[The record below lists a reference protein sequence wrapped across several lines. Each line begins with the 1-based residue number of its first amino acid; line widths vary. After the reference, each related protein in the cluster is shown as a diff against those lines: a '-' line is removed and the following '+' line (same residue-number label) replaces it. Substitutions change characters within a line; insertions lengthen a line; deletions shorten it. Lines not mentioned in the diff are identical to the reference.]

1 MIIIVGLSLSLDI
14 RVMLAST
21 YKNNEDN
28 VRDYA
33 ENNDDNNDSNSSNSR
48 ARIIIE
54 QNDFIH
60 SKNTKYSYKV

>member
-1 MIIIVGLSLSLDI
+1 MS
-14 RVMLAST
+14 AST

-33 ENNDDNNDSNSSNSR
+33 KNNDNNNDSNSSNSR